1 MIPAVAFRFKQLDLM
16 PHHHPALGH
25 LLPALQ
31 IPVPRRLPVGDSKTP
46 EGEDVTTHFYTRC
59 LFHWHYHHEFSARTA
74 NHIDRLQLQN
84 LRWFH
89 YKWLVT
95 VQIAALDPARASMNV
110 L

>member
-1 MIPAVAFRFKQLDLM
+1 VPFSL
-16 PHHHPALGH
+16 AL
-25 LLPALQ
+25 P
-31 IPVPRRLPVGDSKTP
+31 P
-46 EGEDVTTHFYTRC
+46 
-59 LFHWHYHHEFSARTA
+59 ARTA